1 VACIDFEPGKKC
13 KRCER
18 LGLVCEPAAQKPRT
32 EMMSVAQKFSE
43 DRAGPPTHPSP
54 VASLAL
60 AVEPQGVAGLIW
72 QAADDVG
79 SSDVARFTLR
89 HFASIAIRRNA
100 YMLLTS
106 VVSICKTK
114 HFDLGSILHAPDD
127 DDDASPH
134 PYEILRTVSSA
145 PGYCLARS
153 VNASGR
159 SAYFTNAAFEHDIMS
174 ISACNRAYDRNEL
187 DVLSCFIHA
196 DDCTDVHALLATVFR
211 AAACNSGQ
219 MESLALGRTARI
231 FHCRLKDYISCHVHI
246 SMLIRCDTGCVSVTV
261 ELTPR
266 NSDTPRDSDR
276 EDQCIAS
283 HAITDGGEV
292 RNGGDRLLPAPPI
305 VNPFGEALSSSS
317 DPIHSPTIGELLDD
331 LGDELLGD
339 ALLGDVFA
347 S

>member
-1 VACIDFEPGKKC
+1 
-13 KRCER
+13 
-18 LGLVCEPAAQKPRT
+18 
-32 EMMSVAQKFSE
+32 
-43 DRAGPPTHPSP
+43 
-54 VASLAL
+54 
-60 AVEPQGVAGLIW
+60 
-72 QAADDVG
+72 
-79 SSDVARFTLR
+79 
-89 HFASIAIRRNA
+89 
-100 YMLLTS
+100 MLLTA
-106 VVSICKTK
+106 VVSICKTR
-114 HFDLGSILHAPDD
+114 HFDLGPILHAPDD

-174 ISACNRAYDRNEL
+174 ISACNRTYDRNDQ

-196 DDCTDVHALLATVFR
+196 DDCAAVHALLAAVFR

-219 MESLALGRTARI
+219 MESLALGRAARI
-231 FHCRLKDYISCHVHI
+231 FHCRRKDYISCHVHI
-246 SMLIRCDTGCVSVTV
+246 SMLTRCDTGCVSVAV

-266 NSDTPRDSDR
+266 DSDTPREGDR
-276 EDQCIAS
+276 EDRCIAS
-283 HAITDGGEV
+283 HACTHAATDGGEV

-317 DPIHSPTIGELLDD
+317 DPIDSPAIGELLDA
-331 LGDELLGD
+331 LGDELVLGD
-339 ALLGDVFA
+339 ALLGNVFA